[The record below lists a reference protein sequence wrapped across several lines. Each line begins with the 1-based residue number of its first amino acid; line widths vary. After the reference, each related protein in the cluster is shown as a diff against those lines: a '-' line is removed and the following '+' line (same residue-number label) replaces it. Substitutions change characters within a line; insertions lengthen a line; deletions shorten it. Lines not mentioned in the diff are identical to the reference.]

1 MIWSMIWRQTD
12 FRQTDYLFTPRGYL
26 RMLKIGLTGGIA
38 TGKSYVLSVLSEM
51 GCEVID
57 ADSMAHRVI
66 EPGRPAYFDIIDH
79 FGRDIL
85 NEDGSINRAA
95 LGAVVFTNK
104 SARERLNEIVHPRVY
119 EAQVEWFD
127 QVALRDPAAIAVVD
141 AALMIETGSY
151 RRFDKVIVVYCDPE
165 LQLRRLTERNGF
177 TSEQAQARISAQMP
191 SEEKLKYADYS
202 IDTSNGFEDA
212 RRQAEKVYEELR
224 ALQAATPSLPLEK
237 TK

>member
-1 MIWSMIWRQTD
+1 
-12 FRQTDYLFTPRGYL
+12 
-26 RMLKIGLTGGIA
+26 MLKIGLTGGIA
-38 TGKSYVLSVLSEM
+38 TGKSYVLSVLSEL

-57 ADSMAHRVI
+57 ADTVAHRAI
-66 EPGRPAYFDIIDH
+66 EQGRPAYFDIIDH

-119 EAQVEWFD
+119 EAQTEWIEE
-127 QVALRDPAAIAVVD
+127 VARRDPEAIAVVD

-151 RRFDKVIVVYCDPE
+151 RRFNKIIVVHCDPE
-165 LQLRRLTERNGF
+165 LQLRRLIERNCF
-177 TSEQAQARISAQMP
+177 TREQAQARISIQAP

-202 IDTSNGFEDA
+202 IDTSNGFEDT
-212 RRQAEKVYEELR
+212 RRQVEKVYEELR
-224 ALQAATPSLPLEK
+224 AL
-237 TK
+237 